1 MGTVAVVCSDHS
13 VEDWVFRAVDGGLVI
28 VDVAPADV
36 IVITEDCLDAILAH
50 VPAESAIVVLGEP
63 TRTYARADFVI
74 TRSWRDGDLR
84 RLLIALADH
93 KPAPPPT
100 FGTPENPQEA
110 RDAQRVL
117 LATKKL
123 ATTNDLASTEA
134 MATENVIELVDADRG
149 YWLYYDAADAAL
161 WSEARGGGEP
171 SPANV
176 GMAAFAARTG
186 QPAIAP
192 VVGEDA
198 RFYGALDDPQADR
211 GDHVVA
217 QPILGAD
224 GLVHAVLVVARH
236 VNRPLFKDGDLRL
249 LARFAQ
255 LAAPVLDQLSIHVH
269 SEALLEEAAAE
280 NPLFRGAALQAASAP
295 TWGDVV
301 RVSPSWISWA
311 YWVLV
316 ALLVAAGMFTVIGR
330 VSTYS
335 SGPAI
340 VRSTA
345 RTPIAAR
352 NGGIVVALDVAPGD
366 RVAAGAPIA
375 RLDDIEQRA
384 AVDHLQREFETQLRN
399 HMLDPG
405 DLTAD
410 SALRTIRHDLDVA
423 RTSLDERVIRV
434 PVAGVIGDVRA
445 RSSQRLEPGDVIATV
460 VDSNEALEVIALL
473 PGEDRPQLAPGMTVR
488 LELTGY
494 RYAYQSFAIES
505 VSQDVIAPTEAKR
518 VLGVEVADGLT
529 LSGPVVLVR
538 GKLAKPEFVV
548 DGRTLRYHDGM
559 VGTAEVRVRSERIV
573 YALVP
578 GSRRFQ

>member
-13 VEDWVFRAVDGGLVI
+13 VEDWVFRALDGALVI

-36 IVITEDCLDAILAH
+36 MVITEDCLEPILAH
-50 VPAESAIVVLGEP
+50 VPADSAIVVVGEP
-63 TRTYARADFVI
+63 TRTYSRADFVI
-74 TRSWRDGDLR
+74 TRGWRDVDLR
-84 RLLIALADH
+84 WLLVALADH
-93 KPAPPPT
+93 KPSPLPALAAP
-100 FGTPENPQEA
+100 GNPIDA
-110 RDAQRVL
+110 RDAQRAL

-123 ATTNDLASTEA
+123 ANATDLANTEA
-134 MATENVIELVDADRG
+134 TAIENVVELVDADRG
-149 YWLYYDAADAAL
+149 YCLYYDAEDAAL
-161 WSEARGGGEP
+161 WSESRQGGEP
-171 SPANV
+171 MPANV
-176 GMAAFAARTG
+176 GLSGWAARTG

-192 VVGEDA
+192 VIGEDA
-198 RFYGALDDPQADR
+198 RFFGALDDPQADS
-211 GDHVVA
+211 GDHIVA

-224 GLVHAVLVVARH
+224 GLVHAVLVVARR
-236 VNRPLFKDGDLRL
+236 VNRPAFNEVELRL
-249 LARFAQ
+249 LRRFAQ

-269 SEALLEEAAAE
+269 SEALLEEAAAD
-280 NPLFRGAALQAASAP
+280 NPLYRRAALQAASAP

-316 ALLVAAGMFTVIGR
+316 ALLIGAAVLAVVGR

-352 NGGIVVALDVAPGD
+352 NGGIVVALDVSPGD
-366 RVAAGAPIA
+366 RVAAGAAIA
-375 RLDDIEQRA
+375 RLDDSEQRA
-384 AVDHLQREFETQLRN
+384 AVDHLQREFESQLRN

-410 SALRTIRHDLDVA
+410 GALRTIRHDLDGA
-423 RTSLDERVIRV
+423 KTSLDERVIHA

-488 LELTGY
+488 LELAGY
-494 RYAYQSFAIES
+494 RYAYQAFAIES
-505 VSQDVIAPTEAKR
+505 VSQDVIAPAEAKR
-518 VLGVEVADGLT
+518 VLGAEVADGLA
-529 LSGPVVLVR
+529 LPGPVVIVR
-538 GKLAKPEFVV
+538 GKLAKPEFTV

-559 VGTAEVRVRSERIV
+559 VGLAEVRVRSEPII
-573 YALVP
+573 YAIVP
-578 GSRRFQ
+578 GTRRFQ

>member
-13 VEDWVFRAVDGGLVI
+13 VEDWVFRALDGALVI

-36 IVITEDCLDAILAH
+36 MVITEDCLEAIVAH
-50 VPAESAIVVLGEP
+50 VPPESSVVVLGEP
-63 TRTYARADFVI
+63 TRTYSRADFVI
-74 TRSWRDGDLR
+74 TRSWREHDLQ
-84 RLLIALADH
+84 RLLVALANH
-93 KPAPPPT
+93 KPLALPPL
-100 FGTPENPQEA
+100 GTPENPAEA
-110 RDAQRVL
+110 RDAQRAL
-117 LATKKL
+117 LATRKMST
-123 ATTNDLASTEA
+123 ATDLASTEA
-134 MATENVIELVDADRG
+134 MTVENVVELVDADRA
-149 YWLYYDAADAAL
+149 YCLYYDAESAAL
-161 WSEARGGGEP
+161 WSESRRGGEP
-171 SPANV
+171 MSAIV

-186 QPAIAP
+186 HPAVAP
-192 VVGEDA
+192 KVGEDP
-198 RFYGALDDPQADR
+198 RFFGAIDDPQADE
-211 GDHVVA
+211 GDHTLA

-224 GLVHAVLVVARH
+224 GLVHAVVVVSRR
-236 VNRPLFKDGDLRL
+236 VNRPFFRDAEVRL

-269 SEALLEEAAAE
+269 SEALLEEEAAE
-280 NPLFRGAALQAASAP
+280 NPVFRRAAIQAASAP

-301 RVSPSWISWA
+301 RVSPSWITWA

-316 ALLVAAGMFTVIGR
+316 AVLVAAGVFTFVGR

-335 SGPAI
+335 AGPAI

-352 NGGIVVALDVAPGD
+352 NGGIVVALDVSPGD

-375 RLDDIEQRA
+375 RLDDSEQRA
-384 AVDHLQREFETQLRN
+384 AVDHLQRELETQLRA

-405 DLTAD
+405 DLAAD
-410 SALRTIRHDLDVA
+410 SALRTIRHDLDGA
-423 RTSLDERVIRV
+423 KTALDERVIHA

-488 LELTGY
+488 LELAGY
-494 RYAYQSFAIES
+494 RYAYQSFAIEN
-505 VSQDVIAPTEAKR
+505 VSQDVIAPAEAKR
-518 VLGVEVADGLT
+518 VLGAEVADGLA
-529 LSGPVVLVR
+529 LPGPVVIVR

-559 VGTAEVRVRSERIV
+559 VGTAEVRVRSEPIV

-578 GSRRFQ
+578 GTRRFQ